1 MRHLPN
7 SDHGGRP
14 DYRGL
19 VHIADGAEHSS
30 TSVECDTPMFDAESA
45 SGTMPYMEIRE
56 VTVGVTHEATV
67 GEIGDGDIF
76 PLRNRG
82 LDVEDA
88 K

>member
-1 MRHLPN
+1 
-7 SDHGGRP
+7 
-14 DYRGL
+14 
-19 VHIADGAEHSS
+19 
-30 TSVECDTPMFDAESA
+30 MFDAESA